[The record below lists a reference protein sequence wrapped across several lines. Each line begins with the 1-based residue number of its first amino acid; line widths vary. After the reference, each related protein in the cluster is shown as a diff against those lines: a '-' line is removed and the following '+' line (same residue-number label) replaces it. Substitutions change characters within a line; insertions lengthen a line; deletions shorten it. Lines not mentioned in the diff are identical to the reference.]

1 MKIIFLALLLAV
13 ADCITETGGT
23 SQRLVCYL
31 NVQATNRTG
40 DGAFSLEN
48 IDPYLCTHLIYAFTS
63 DIALNSTS
71 FGPTQIAY
79 DKLLAPRVKNPKL
92 KIMASIKSE
101 DLKWDSSKGIENK
114 VNKTVDYLKKYRLDG
129 LDIYWNMSSG
139 NYPIVNFFTAM
150 RNAFDRHNLIF
161 SLAVFTE
168 TNNDVMYFMD
178 FVDTVDFISVLA
190 YDLWRSTQ
198 AFWEANHPAPLYS
211 NSSDGRTIDSLILYW
226 LEHDTPAAKLN
237 LGIPLYGSSWTI
249 LADGKTEP
257 PASATWGPLNKH
269 VNQIGQTPYYDICS
283 SVKSS
288 GWKVFEEKSNST
300 GPYAVSPA
308 DPSGSRVWVGYD
320 DVHMVTVKSQYVRY
334 VRGLGGA
341 TVWDLSQDDC
351 RNVCGKGSYQLTAA
365 ISRTLGIPRP
375 KSSSSASDSKQS
387 SLSNVIFL
395 IFTSGLLSCR

>member
-1 MKIIFLALLLAV
+1 
-13 ADCITETGGT
+13 
-23 SQRLVCYL
+23 
-31 NVQATNRTG
+31 
-40 DGAFSLEN
+40 
-48 IDPYLCTHLIYAFTS
+48 
-63 DIALNSTS
+63 
-71 FGPTQIAY
+71 
-79 DKLLAPRVKNPKL
+79 
-92 KIMASIKSE
+92 
-101 DLKWDSSKGIENK
+101 
-114 VNKTVDYLKKYRLDG
+114 
-129 LDIYWNMSSG
+129 MSSG

-168 TNNDVMYFMD
+168 TNNDGNKIIFNDFSELKIHISYFIFKICTVMYFMD
-178 FVDTVDFISVLA
+178 FVNTVDFISVLA

-249 LADGKTEP
+249 PADGKTEP

-269 VNQIGQTPYYDICS
+269 VNLIGQMPYYDICS

-288 GWKVFEEKSNST
+288 GWKVLEEKSNST

-320 DVHMVTVKSQYVRY
+320 DVHMVTVKSQYIRY

-341 TVWDLSQDDC
+341 TVWDLSQDDF
-351 RNVCGKGSYQLTAA
+351 RNVCGKGSYQLTTA
-365 ISRTLGIPRP
+365 IFRTLGIPRA
-375 KSSSSASDSKQS
+375 KSSASESKQL
-387 SLSNVIFL
+387 SLSNAIFL